1 MSDPGREKAS
11 RLEGEEEPATGSV
24 NLTLVYSLL
33 GAALLAAILFACFIV
48 FPFYIRR

>member
-1 MSDPGREKAS
+1 MSDPV
-11 RLEGEEEPATGSV
+11 LERKSPQAEPEEPATGKI

-33 GAALLAAILFACFIV
+33 GVALLAAILFACFIV